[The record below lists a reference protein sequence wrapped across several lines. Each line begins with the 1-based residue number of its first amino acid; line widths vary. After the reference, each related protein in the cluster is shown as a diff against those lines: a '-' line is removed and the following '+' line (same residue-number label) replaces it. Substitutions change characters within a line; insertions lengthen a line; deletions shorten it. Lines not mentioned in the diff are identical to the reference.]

1 VATPVLTAKLW
12 AVSHLQPVKAPDNEV
27 TDMTDAQKKE
37 LAEKYIKQS
46 RLGEYHTCHE
56 REEACDGCEFMN
68 KGLRMLAEIGD
79 PTVYRVG

>member
-27 TDMTDAQKKE
+27 TDMTDDQKKE
-37 LAEKYIKQS
+37 LAEKYIAKS
-46 RLGEYHTCHE
+46 RRDEFHTCDSPE
-56 REEACDGCEFMN
+56 SACAGCEMMR

-79 PTVYRVG
+79 PTVYQV